1 MTTTGGRSLKATA
14 LPWAAI
20 LLFAVGGCAFW
31 QPSLEAPRIS
41 LVNMVQQPSQGM
53 EAAFGL
59 ELRLINPNDVS
70 LNLKGIDCR
79 LEINDSTVA
88 AGVSGE
94 AAEVPALGTLVYPV
108 TLYASASD
116 FIMLMVRLMADS
128 RRGPEDFELNYR
140 LKGRLFLADGLPGLN
155 RLTFSSE
162 GDLLKLVEPPRRSG
176 D

>member
-1 MTTTGGRSLKATA
+1 MQIGMGKTLQRTA
-14 LPWAAI
+14 LLWAAL
-20 LLFAVGGCAFW
+20 LLFTSAGCALW
-31 QPSLEAPRIS
+31 RPSLEAPRIS
-41 LVNMVQQPSQGM
+41 LVNMVQQPSEGM

-59 ELRLINPNDVS
+59 QLRLINPNDVALS
-70 LNLKGIDCR
+70 LKGIDCR
-79 LEINDSTVA
+79 LEINGSTVA

-128 RRGPEDFELNYR
+128 RRAPEDFELTYR

-155 RLTFSSE
+155 RLSFSSE
-162 GDLLKLVEPPRRSG
+162 GDLFKLLEPPQRR
-176 D
+176 